1 MKLPATVERFQSVG
15 ELTGPLHLAIGM
27 FDGVHLGHLAVIE
40 SAVSSANH
48 NRGVSGVLTFD
59 PHPSRLFRPENPTRL
74 IMPIDRKCGRLHSIG
89 VDLIIRK
96 QFDRAY
102 ASLEADQFAEQLKVE
117 LPHLLAVYVGENFR
131 FGKARS
137 GDVALLVETG
147 RAAGLDVI
155 SVPRVQLNGLPIS
168 STRIREALRGGAIER
183 VNELLGYHYFSDGR
197 VTPGAALGRTIGFPT
212 MNLPWEPDCLPCFG
226 VYGVR
231 FRSDGGDWLP
241 GVANYGIK
249 PTVVDTGSPLLEVHA
264 LEGDGIEAGTA
275 IEVEWLRF
283 LRAEHKFDSLE
294 ALKRQIVL
302 DVEAAGEYLCD
313 G

>member
-40 SAVSSANH
+40 SAVFSANH
-48 NRGVSGVLTFD
+48 NGGVSGVLTFD
-59 PHPSRLFRPENPTRL
+59 PHPSRLFRPEDPTRL
-74 IMPIDRKCGRLHSIG
+74 IMPIDRKCARLHSVG
-89 VDLIIRK
+89 VGLIIRK

-102 ASLEADQFAEQLKVE
+102 ASLEADQFAEQLKSE
-117 LPHLLAVYVGENFR
+117 LPHLQAVYVGENFR

-212 MNLPWEPDCLPCFG
+212 MNLPWEPDCLPLVSVCM
-226 VYGVR
+226 VYV
-231 FRSDGGDWLP
+231 S
-241 GVANYGIK
+241 VA
-249 PTVVDTGSPLLEVHA
+249 TVVIGCLELPTMASSRRWWIRV
-264 LEGDGIEAGTA
+264 
-275 IEVEWLRF
+275 LRF
-283 LRAEHKFDSLE
+283 LKCTLWKVMEWRRVQRLKWSGCVFYVPSISLI
-294 ALKRQIVL
+294 RSRH
-302 DVEAAGEYLCD
+302 
-313 G
+313 